1 MKRILVVGSGGREH
15 AIVWALRNTSPV
27 PLQLF
32 CAPGNAGI
40 GQLAQLVNIS
50 VNDHADL
57 AQFAEANSID
67 LTFVGPEAPLTAG
80 IVDAFEQRGLA
91 VVGPTAAAAQLE
103 GSKIFA
109 KDFMA
114 RHGIPTAVYRVADSP
129 EQATAFLRSGE
140 FGGVD
145 SPVVIKADGLA
156 AGKGVVVAATRAEAE
171 AAVDDLM
178 VRHVAGAGAA
188 ERLVVEETLIGTEAS
203 LLLFSDGRDY
213 ALMPPARDHKRI
225 GDNDTGPNTG
235 GMGSITDASVLD
247 PPTLD
252 RVVGEVVE
260 PTLAGARDEGFPFK
274 GVLFLGLMLTSDGPK
289 LLEYNVRFG
298 DPETQAI
305 LIRLKTDLSSVF
317 DSIRKR
323 TLRELGLE
331 WAEGASACVVAA
343 NRGYPGKYET
353 GAEIEGFDEVDQARV
368 QVFHAGTSLA
378 ANGKF
383 IATGGRVLGV
393 TAGAETL
400 PGALDLCYGA
410 LRKIHWPGMQFR
422 TDIGR
427 SPRDER

>member
-1 MKRILVVGSGGREH
+1 MKRILVIGSGGREH

-27 PLQLF
+27 PVQLF

-50 VNDHADL
+50 VNDPTGL
-57 AQFAEANSID
+57 VQFAEANSMD
-67 LTFVGPEAPLTAG
+67 LTFVGPEAPLTVG
-80 IVDAFEQRGLA
+80 LVDAFEHRGLPI
-91 VVGPTAAAAQLE
+91 VGPSAAAARLE
-103 GSKIFA
+103 GSKRFA

-129 EQATAFLRSGE
+129 GQAIAFLRSGE
-140 FGGVD
+140 FGGAD

-156 AGKGVVVAATRAEAE
+156 AGKGVVVAATREEAE
-171 AAVDDLM
+171 TAVDDLM
-178 VRHVAGAGAA
+178 VRHVAGADAA
-188 ERLVVEETLIGTEAS
+188 ERVVIEEALIGTEAS
-203 LLLFSDGRDY
+203 LLLFSDGREF

-247 PPTLD
+247 PSILD
-252 RVVGEVVE
+252 RAVREIVE
-260 PTLAGARDEGFPFK
+260 PTLAGARDEGFRFK

-305 LIRLKTDLSSVF
+305 LIRLKTDMSSVF
-317 DSIRKR
+317 DSICKGS
-323 TLRELGLE
+323 LGELGLE

-353 GAEIEGFDEVDQARV
+353 GAEIEGLDDVDQARV
-368 QVFHAGTSLA
+368 QVFHAGTSLT

-383 IATGGRVLGV
+383 IATGGRVLGL
-393 TAGAETL
+393 TASDGTL
-400 PGALDLCYGA
+400 RGALDLCYGA
-410 LRKIHWPGMQFR
+410 LQKVHWPGIQFR

-427 SPRDER
+427 SARKER